1 MRKAAWIVAAA
12 IVAAALYWRASGPV
26 EVEDR
31 RAEAACLAA
40 YSVVRTPALVPEPE
54 PEDDVQQSAPECT
67 TVVPPAPPP
76 RTPDSGKLILT
87 RDLTYVCFPCLRL
100 GTIQCP
106 LDKPIPPCAKCKVCG
121 GSMYR
126 DPIEEDAIPEDER
139 FPRRL
144 HQERRRRAC
153 RT

>member
-1 MRKAAWIVAAA
+1 MRKAACIVAA
-12 IVAAALYWRASGPV
+12 IVAAAVYWRASAPV

-54 PEDDVQQSAPECT
+54 PEPHDVQQSAAECS
-67 TVVPPAPPP
+67 TVVQPVPPPPP
-76 RTPDSGKLILT
+76 RTRDSAQLTLT
-87 RDLTYVCFPCLRL
+87 RELTYACSPCRRL
-100 GTIQCP
+100 GTIQWP
-106 LDKPIPPCAKCKVCG
+106 LDKSMPSVAKCKVCG

-126 DPIEEDAIPEDER
+126 DRER
-139 FPRRL
+139 KPS
-144 HQERRRRAC
+144 RRRRAC